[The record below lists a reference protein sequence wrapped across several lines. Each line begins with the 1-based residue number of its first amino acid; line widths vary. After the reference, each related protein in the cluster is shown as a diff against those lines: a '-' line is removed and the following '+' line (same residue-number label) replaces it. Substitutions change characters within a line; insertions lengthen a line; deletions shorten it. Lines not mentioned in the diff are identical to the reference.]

1 MFQPLL
7 DAFIESAP
15 IKKKITSKSPPLK
28 IAVANWWGGA
38 EEFKKSAL
46 YFILSQRYTIT
57 LHQNP
62 NESSD
67 LVFGSPIGSAR
78 KILSYKNT
86 KRVFYTGENEV
97 PNFNLFD
104 YAIGFD
110 ELDFRDRYLRMPL
123 YYASLHYKAESVND
137 TTAPYKIKDNS
148 LYALKKP
155 SHHFKENHP
164 NLCAVVNDE
173 SDPLKRGFASFVAS
187 NPNAPIRNAFYDAL
201 NSIEPVAGGGSVK
214 NTLGYNVKNKSEFL
228 SQYKFNLCFE
238 NTQGYGYVTEKII
251 DAYFSHTI
259 PIYWGS
265 PSVAK
270 DFNPKSFV
278 NVCDFKNFDEA
289 IDYVRYLH
297 THPNAYLDML
307 YENPLNTLDGKAYFY
322 QNLSFKKILDFFKTI
337 LENDTIYHNNPFVFY
352 RDLNNPFVFYRDL
365 NEPLV
370 SIDDLRVN
378 YDDLRV
384 NYDDLRVNYD
394 DLRVNYDDLRVN
406 YDDLRVNYDDLR
418 VNYDDLRVNYE
429 RLLQNASPL
438 LELSQNTTFKIYR
451 KAYQKSLPL
460 LRAVRKLVK
469 KLGL

>member
-7 DAFIESAP
+7 DAYIDSTQIEETTH
-15 IKKKITSKSPPLK
+15 KPPLN
-28 IAVANWWGGA
+28 AALANWWPLDKRESKG
-38 EEFKKSAL
+38 FRKKFIL
-46 YFILSQRYTIT
+46 YFILSQHYTIT

-62 NESSD
+62 D
-67 LVFGSPIGSAR
+67 KPADIVFGNPLGSAR
-78 KILSYKNT
+78 KILSYQNA
-86 KRVFYTGENEV
+86 KRVFYTGENES

-123 YYASLHYKAESVND
+123 YYDRLHHKAESVND
-137 TTAPYKIKDNS
+137 TTAPYKIKNNS

-164 NLCAVVNDE
+164 NLCAVVNNE

-187 NPNAPIRNAFYDAL
+187 NPNAPKRNAFYDAL

-214 NTLGYNVKNKSEFL
+214 NTLGYNVKNKNEFL

-278 NVCDFKNFDEA
+278 NVCDFKDFDEA
-289 IDYVRYLH
+289 IDYIRYLH

-337 LENDTIYHNNPFVFY
+337 LENDTIYHKSSTSFMWEC
-352 RDLNNPFVFYRDL
+352 DL

-370 SIDDLRVN
+370 SI
-378 YDDLRV
+378 
-384 NYDDLRVNYD
+384 
-394 DLRVNYDDLRVN
+394 
-406 YDDLRVNYDDLR
+406 DDLR

-460 LRAVRKLVK
+460 LRAIRRWVK
-469 KLGL
+469 K

>member
-7 DAFIESAP
+7 DAFIESTS
-15 IKKKITSKSPPLK
+15 IEKITSKSPPPLK
-28 IAVANWWGGA
+28 IAVANWWGD
-38 EEFKKSAL
+38 EEVKEFKKNIL
-46 YFILSQRYTIT
+46 YFILIQRYAIT

-62 NESSD
+62 D
-67 LVFGSPIGSAR
+67 KPADIVFGNPLGSAR
-78 KILSYKNT
+78 KILSYQNT

-110 ELDFRDRYLRMPL
+110 ELDFNDRYLRMPL
-123 YYASLHYKAESVND
+123 YYDRLHHKAESVND
-137 TTAPYKIKDNS
+137 TTSPYKIKDNS
-148 LYALKKP
+148 LYTLKKP

-164 NLCAVVNDE
+164 NLCALINNE

-201 NSIEPVAGGGSVK
+201 NSIEPVTGGGSVR
-214 NTLGYNVKNKSEFL
+214 NTLGYKVENKSEFL

-238 NTQGYGYVTEKII
+238 NSQGYGYVTEKII

-278 NVCDFKNFDEA
+278 NVCDFKDFDEA
-289 IDYVRYLH
+289 IDYIKYLH

-307 YENPLNTLDGKAYFY
+307 YENPLNTIDGKAYFY

-337 LENDTIYHNNPFVFY
+337 LENDTIYH
-352 RDLNNPFVFYRDL
+352 DNPFVFYRDL
-365 NEPLV
+365 NEPLAA
-370 SIDDLRVN
+370 IDDLRKELTLLKTDYN
-378 YDDLRV
+378 NLRADYD
-384 NYDDLRVNYD
+384 
-394 DLRVNYDDLRVN
+394 
-406 YDDLRVNYDDLR
+406 
-418 VNYDDLRVNYE
+418 

-438 LELSQNTTFKIYR
+438 LELSQNASFKIYR

-460 LRAVRKLVK
+460 LRTIRRWVK
-469 KLGL
+469 K

>member
-7 DAFIESAP
+7 DAFIESAS
-15 IKKKITSKSPPLK
+15 IEKMASKSPPPPLK
-28 IAVANWWGGA
+28 IAVANWWGDK
-38 EEFKKSAL
+38 EIKEFKKNVL

-62 NESSD
+62 NKPSD
-67 LVFGSPIGSAR
+67 LVFGSSLGSAR
-78 KILSYKNT
+78 KILSYQNT

-110 ELDFRDRYLRMPL
+110 ELDFNNRYLRMPL
-123 YYASLHYKAESVND
+123 YYANLHYEAELVND
-137 TTAPYKIKDNS
+137 TTSPYKLQPDS
-148 LYALKKP
+148 LYTLKKP
-155 SHHFKENHP
+155 THHFKENHP
-164 NLCAVVNDE
+164 NLCAVVNNE

-187 NPNAPIRNAFYDAL
+187 NPNAPKRNAFYDTL
-201 NSIEPVAGGGSVK
+201 NSIEPVTGGGAVK

-238 NTQGYGYVTEKII
+238 NSQGYGYVTEKII

-278 NVCDFKNFDEA
+278 NVHDFKNFDEA

-297 THPNAYLDML
+297 THKNAYLDML

-322 QNLSFKKILDFFKTI
+322 QDLSFKKILDFFKTI
-337 LENDTIYHNNPFVFY
+337 LENDTIYHDNPF
-352 RDLNNPFVFYRDL
+352 
-365 NEPLV
+365 
-370 SIDDLRVN
+370 I
-378 YDDLRV
+378 
-384 NYDDLRVNYD
+384 
-394 DLRVNYDDLRVN
+394 
-406 YDDLRVNYDDLR
+406 LR

>member
-7 DAFIESAP
+7 NAYIESAQ
-15 IKKKITSKSPPLK
+15 IEETTHKPPLK
-28 IAVANWWGGA
+28 IAVANWWGN
-38 EEFKKSAL
+38 EEIKEFKKSVL

-62 NESSD
+62 NKPSD
-67 LVFGSPIGSAR
+67 LVFSNPLGSAR
-78 KILSYKNT
+78 KILSYQNA

-110 ELDFRDRYLRMPL
+110 ELDFNNRYLRMPL
-123 YYASLHYKAESVND
+123 YYGSLHYKAEIVND
-137 TTAPYKIKDNS
+137 TTAPYKIKTDS
-148 LYALKKP
+148 PYALKP
-155 SHHFKENHP
+155 SHCFEENHP
-164 NLCAVVNDE
+164 NLCAVVDGKT
-173 SDPLKRGFASFVAS
+173 DPLKRGFASFVAS
-187 NPNAPIRNAFYDAL
+187 NPDAPIRNAFYDAL
-201 NSIEPVAGGGSVK
+201 NAIEPVAGGGAVR
-214 NTLGYNVKNKSEFL
+214 NTLGYKVENKNEFL

-238 NTQGYGYVTEKII
+238 NSQGYGYVTEKIL

-278 NVCDFKNFDEA
+278 NVHDFNNFDEA
-289 IDYVRYLH
+289 IDYIKYLH
-297 THPNAYLDML
+297 AHPNAYLDML
-307 YENPLNTLDGKAYFY
+307 YENPLNSVNGKAGFY
-322 QNLSFKKILDFFKTI
+322 QDLSFKKILDFFKTI
-337 LENDTIYHNNPFVFY
+337 LENDTIYHNNPST
-352 RDLNNPFVFYRDL
+352 LYRDL

-370 SIDDLRVN
+370 SV
-378 YDDLRV
+378 
-384 NYDDLRVNYD
+384 DDLRVNYD

-429 RLLQNASPL
+429 WLFQNASPL
-438 LELSQNTTFKIYR
+438 LELSQNTSFKIYR

-460 LRAVRKLVK
+460 LHAIKRWIK
-469 KLGL
+469 K

>member
-7 DAFIESAP
+7 DAFIESAS
-15 IKKKITSKSPPLK
+15 IEKMASKSPPPLK
-28 IAVANWWGGA
+28 IAVANWWGD
-38 EEFKKSAL
+38 EEIKEFKKSVL
-46 YFILSQRYTIT
+46 YFILSQHYTIT

-62 NESSD
+62 NEPSD
-67 LVFGSPIGSAR
+67 LVFGSPIGAAR
-78 KILSYKNT
+78 KILSYQNA

-123 YYASLHYKAESVND
+123 YYAHLHYEAELVND
-137 TTAPYKIKDNS
+137 TTSPYKLQPDS
-148 LYALKKP
+148 LYTLKKP

-164 NLCAVVNDE
+164 NLCAVVNGKT
-173 SDPLKRGFASFVAS
+173 DPLKRGFASFVAS
-187 NPNAPIRNAFYDAL
+187 NPNAPKRNAFYDAL
-201 NSIEPVAGGGSVK
+201 NSIEPVTGGGSVR

-238 NTQGYGYVTEKII
+238 NSQGYGYVTEKIL

-278 NVCDFKNFDEA
+278 NVHDFKNFDEA
-289 IDYVRYLH
+289 IDYIKYLH
-297 THPNAYLDML
+297 THKNAYLDML
-307 YENPLNTLDGKAYFY
+307 YENPLNSVNGKAYFY
-322 QNLSFKKILDFFKTI
+322 QDLSFKKILDFFKTI
-337 LENDTIYHNNPFVFY
+337 LENDTIYHCDAHNY
-352 RDLNNPFVFYRDL
+352 SALHRDL

-370 SIDDLRVN
+370 TIDDLRVN

-418 VNYDDLRVNYE
+418 VNYDDLRVNYD

-438 LELSQNTTFKIYR
+438 LELSQNTTFKIHR

-460 LRAVRKLVK
+460 LHTIRRWVK
-469 KLGL
+469 K

>member
-1 MFQPLL
+1 
-7 DAFIESAP
+7 S
-15 IKKKITSKSPPLK
+15 
-28 IAVANWWGGA
+28 
-38 EEFKKSAL
+38 
-46 YFILSQRYTIT
+46 Y
-57 LHQNP
+57 QN
-62 NESSD
+62 
-67 LVFGSPIGSAR
+67 A
-78 KILSYKNT
+78 

-123 YYASLHYKAESVND
+123 YYDRLHHKAESVND
-137 TTAPYKIKDNS
+137 TTSPYKLKGNS

-164 NLCAVVNDE
+164 NLCAVVNNE

-187 NPNAPIRNAFYDAL
+187 NANAPKRNAFYEAL
-201 NSIEPVAGGGSVK
+201 NSIEPVTGGGAVK
-214 NTLGYNVKNKSEFL
+214 NTLGYKVKNKNEFL

-265 PSVAK
+265 PSVAQ

-297 THPNAYLDML
+297 THKNAYLDML
-307 YENPLNTLDGKAYFY
+307 YENPLNSVNGKAYFY
-322 QNLSFKKILDFFKTI
+322 QDLSFKKILDFFKTI
-337 LENDTIYHNNPFVFY
+337 LENDTIYHDNPFIFY
-352 RDLNNPFVFYRDL
+352 RDLH
-365 NEPLV
+365 EPLAT
-370 SIDDLRVN
+370 IDDLRVN

-384 NYDDLRVNYD
+384 NYDDLR
-394 DLRVNYDDLRVN
+394 
-406 YDDLRVNYDDLR
+406 
-418 VNYDDLRVNYE
+418 
-429 RLLQNASPL
+429 
-438 LELSQNTTFKIYR
+438 
-451 KAYQKSLPL
+451 
-460 LRAVRKLVK
+460 
-469 KLGL
+469 

>member
-7 DAFIESAP
+7 DAFIESAQ
-15 IKKKITSKSPPLK
+15 IEETTHKPPLK
-28 IAVANWWGGA
+28 IAVANWFGDVK
-38 EEFKKSAL
+38 EFKASVL
-46 YFILSQRYTIT
+46 YVILKQRYKII
-57 LHQNP
+57 LHSNP
-62 NESSD
+62 NEPSD
-67 LVFGSPIGSAR
+67 LVFGSPLGSAR
-78 KILSYKNT
+78 NILSYQNT

-110 ELDFRDRYLRMPL
+110 ELDFNNRYLRMPL
-123 YYASLHYKAESVND
+123 YYAHLHYKAELVND
-137 TTAPYKIKDNS
+137 TTSPYKLKA
-148 LYALKKP
+148 LYTCKKP
-155 SHHFKENHP
+155 SHKFKENHP
-164 NLCAVVNDE
+164 NLCAVVNNE

-187 NPNAPIRNAFYDAL
+187 NANAPIRNAFYDAL
-201 NSIEPVAGGGSVK
+201 NAIEPVTGGGSVK
-214 NTLGYNVKNKSEFL
+214 NTLGYKVENKNEFL

-238 NTQGYGYVTEKII
+238 NSQGYGYVTEKII

-270 DFNPKSFV
+270 DFNPRSFV
-278 NVCDFKNFDEA
+278 NVCDFKDFDEA

-322 QNLSFKKILDFFKTI
+322 QDLSFKKILDFFKTI

-352 RDLNNPFVFYRDL
+352 RDLN
-365 NEPLV
+365 EPLV
-370 SIDDLRVN
+370 SV
-378 YDDLRV
+378 
-384 NYDDLRVNYD
+384 DDLRVNYD

-460 LRAVRKLVK
+460 LRAIRRWIK
-469 KLGL
+469 K

>member
-7 DAFIESAP
+7 DAYIESAP
-15 IKKKITSKSPPLK
+15 IKKKLHISSPPPPLK
-28 IAVANWWGGA
+28 IAVANWWGD
-38 EEFKKSAL
+38 EEVKEFKKNIL

-57 LHQNP
+57 LHRNP
-62 NESSD
+62 D
-67 LVFGSPIGSAR
+67 KPADIVFGNPLGSAR
-78 KILSYKNT
+78 KILSYQNA
-86 KRVFYTGENEV
+86 KRVFYTGENES

-110 ELDFRDRYLRMPL
+110 ELDFNNRYLRMPL
-123 YYASLHYKAESVND
+123 YYDRLHHKAESVND
-137 TTAPYKIKDNS
+137 TTAPYKLKDNS
-148 LYALKKP
+148 LYTLKKP
-155 SHHFKENHP
+155 THHFKENHP

-187 NPNAPIRNAFYDAL
+187 NPNAPKRNAFYDAL
-201 NSIEPVAGGGSVK
+201 NAIEPVTGGGSVR
-214 NTLGYNVKNKSEFL
+214 NTLGYKVENKNEFL

-278 NVCDFKNFDEA
+278 NVHDFKNFDEA

-322 QNLSFKKILDFFKTI
+322 QDLSFKKILDFFKTI
-337 LENDTIYHNNPFVFY
+337 LENDTIYHKPSISFMWEG
-352 RDLNNPFVFYRDL
+352 DLHK
-365 NEPLV
+365 PLA

-384 NYDDLRVNYD
+384 NYD
-394 DLRVNYDDLRVN
+394 
-406 YDDLRVNYDDLR
+406 
-418 VNYDDLRVNYE
+418 

-438 LELSQNTTFKIYR
+438 LELSQNTTFKIYY

-460 LRAVRKLVK
+460 LRAIRRWVK
-469 KLGL
+469 K

>member
-7 DAFIESAP
+7 DAYIDSTRLDETDY
-15 IKKKITSKSPPLK
+15 KPPLN
-28 IAVANWWGGA
+28 IALANWWPLDKRESKG
-38 EEFKKSAL
+38 FRKKFIL
-46 YFILSQRYTIT
+46 HFILSQRYTIA

-62 NESSD
+62 D
-67 LVFGSPIGSAR
+67 KPADIVFGNPLGSAR
-78 KILSYKNT
+78 KILSYQNA
-86 KRVFYTGENEV
+86 KRVFYTGENES

-110 ELDFRDRYLRMPL
+110 ELDFNDRYLRMPL
-123 YYASLHYKAESVND
+123 YYDRLHHKAESVND

-148 LYALKKP
+148 LYTLKKP
-155 SHHFKENHP
+155 THHFKENHP
-164 NLCAVVNDE
+164 NLCTVVNNE

-187 NPNAPIRNAFYDAL
+187 NSNAPKRNAFYDAL
-201 NSIEPVAGGGSVK
+201 NAIEPVTGGGSVK

-278 NVCDFKNFDEA
+278 NVCDFKDFDEA
-289 IDYVRYLH
+289 IDYIRYLH

-307 YENPLNTLDGKAYFY
+307 YENPLNEIDGKAYFY
-322 QNLSFKKILDFFKTI
+322 QDLSFKKILDFFKTI
-337 LENDTIYHNNPFVFY
+337 LENDTIHHKSSTSFMWEC
-352 RDLNNPFVFYRDL
+352 DLH
-365 NEPLV
+365 EPLAT
-370 SIDDLRVN
+370 IDDLRVN
-378 YDDLRV
+378 YE
-384 NYDDLRVNYD
+384 Y
-394 DLRVNYDDLRVN
+394 
-406 YDDLRVNYDDLR
+406 
-418 VNYDDLRVNYE
+418 
-429 RLLQNASPL
+429 LLQNASPL
-438 LELSQNTTFKIYR
+438 LELSQNTTFKIYY

-460 LRAVRKLVK
+460 LRTIRRWVK

>member
-1 MFQPLL
+1 
-7 DAFIESAP
+7 S
-15 IKKKITSKSPPLK
+15 
-28 IAVANWWGGA
+28 
-38 EEFKKSAL
+38 
-46 YFILSQRYTIT
+46 ILSQRYKIT

-62 NESSD
+62 NEPSD
-67 LVFGSPIGSAR
+67 LVFGTPIGSAR
-78 KILSYKNT
+78 KILSYQNT

-123 YYASLHYKAESVND
+123 YYDRLHHKAESVND
-137 TTAPYKIKDNS
+137 TTAPYKLKPNS

-164 NLCAVVNDE
+164 HLCAVVNDE

-187 NPNAPIRNAFYDAL
+187 NPNAPKRNAFYDAL

-214 NTLGYNVKNKSEFL
+214 NTLGYNVKNKNEFL

-278 NVCDFKNFDEA
+278 NVHDFKDFDEA

-337 LENDTIYHNNPFVFY
+337 LENDTIYHNNPFI
-352 RDLNNPFVFYRDL
+352 FYRDL

-370 SIDDLRVN
+370 TIDDLRVN

-384 NYDDLRVNYD
+384 NYDDLRVN
-394 DLRVNYDDLRVN
+394 
-406 YDDLRVNYDDLR
+406 
-418 VNYDDLRVNYE
+418 
-429 RLLQNASPL
+429 
-438 LELSQNTTFKIYR
+438 
-451 KAYQKSLPL
+451 
-460 LRAVRKLVK
+460 
-469 KLGL
+469 

>member
-7 DAFIESAP
+7 DAYIDSTQIEETTH
-15 IKKKITSKSPPLK
+15 KPPLN
-28 IAVANWWGGA
+28 IALANWWPLDKRESKG
-38 EEFKKSAL
+38 FRKKFIL
-46 YFILSQRYTIT
+46 YFILSQHYTIT

-62 NESSD
+62 NKPSD

-78 KILSYKNT
+78 KILSYQNT
-86 KRVFYTGENEV
+86 KRVFYTGENES

-123 YYASLHYKAESVND
+123 YYGRLHHKAELVND

-148 LYALKKP
+148 LYTLKKP
-155 SHHFKENHP
+155 THHFKENHP
-164 NLCAVVNDE
+164 HLCAVVNNE

-187 NPNAPIRNAFYDAL
+187 NPNAPKRNAFYDAL
-201 NSIEPVAGGGSVK
+201 NAIEPVTGGGSVR
-214 NTLGYNVKNKSEFL
+214 NTLGYKVENKSEFL

-278 NVCDFKNFDEA
+278 NVHDFKNFDEA

-322 QNLSFKKILDFFKTI
+322 QDLSFKKILDFFKTI
-337 LENDTIYHNNPFVFY
+337 LENDTIYHNNPFIFY
-352 RDLNNPFVFYRDL
+352 RDLH
-365 NEPLV
+365 EPLI

-418 VNYDDLRVNYE
+418 ADYD

-460 LRAVRKLVK
+460 LRAIRRWVK
-469 KLGL
+469 K

>member
-1 MFQPLL
+1 
-7 DAFIESAP
+7 
-15 IKKKITSKSPPLK
+15 
-28 IAVANWWGGA
+28 
-38 EEFKKSAL
+38 
-46 YFILSQRYTIT
+46 FILSQRYTIT

-62 NESSD
+62 NKPSD
-67 LVFGSPIGSAR
+67 LVFSNPLGSAR
-78 KILSYKNT
+78 KILSYQNA

-110 ELDFRDRYLRMPL
+110 ELDFNDRYLRMPL
-123 YYASLHYKAESVND
+123 YYAYLHYKALLVND
-137 TTAPYKIKDNS
+137 TTSPYKLKDDS
-148 LYALKKP
+148 LYTLKKP

-164 NLCAVVNDE
+164 HLCAVVNNE

-201 NSIEPVAGGGSVK
+201 NAIEPVTGGGSVK
-214 NTLGYNVKNKSEFL
+214 NTLGYKVKNKSEFL

-238 NTQGYGYVTEKII
+238 NSQGYGYVTEKII

-278 NVCDFKNFDEA
+278 NVHDFKNFDEA

-297 THPNAYLDML
+297 THKNAYLDML
-307 YENPLNTLDGKAYFY
+307 YENPLNTIDGKAYFY
-322 QNLSFKKILDFFKTI
+322 QDLSFKKILAFFKTI
-337 LENDTIYHNNPFVFY
+337 LENDTIYHNNPFIFY
-352 RDLNNPFVFYRDL
+352 RDLH
-365 NEPLV
+365 EPLV
-370 SIDDLRVN
+370 AIDNLRVN
-378 YDDLRV
+378 YDNLRV
-384 NYDDLRVNYD
+384 NYD
-394 DLRVNYDDLRVN
+394 
-406 YDDLRVNYDDLR
+406 
-418 VNYDDLRVNYE
+418 

-460 LRAVRKLVK
+460 LRAI
-469 KLGL
+469 

>member
-7 DAFIESAP
+7 DAYIDSTQIEETTH
-15 IKKKITSKSPPLK
+15 KPPLN
-28 IAVANWWGGA
+28 IALANWWPLDKRESKG
-38 EEFKKSAL
+38 FRKKFIL
-46 YFILSQRYTIT
+46 YFILSQHYTIT
-57 LHQNP
+57 LHRNP
-62 NESSD
+62 D
-67 LVFGSPIGSAR
+67 KPADIVFGNPLGSAR
-78 KILSYKNT
+78 KILSYQNT

-123 YYASLHYKAESVND
+123 YYDRLHHKAESVND
-137 TTAPYKIKDNS
+137 TTAPYKLKDNS

-155 SHHFKENHP
+155 SHCFEKNHP
-164 NLCAVVNDE
+164 NLCAVVNNE

-187 NPNAPIRNAFYDAL
+187 NPNAPKRNAFYDAL
-201 NSIEPVAGGGSVK
+201 NAIEPVTGGGSVK

-238 NTQGYGYVTEKII
+238 NSQGYGYVTEKII

-278 NVCDFKNFDEA
+278 NVCDFKDFDEA

-297 THPNAYLDML
+297 THKNAYLDML

-322 QNLSFKKILDFFKTI
+322 QDLSFKKILDFFKTI
-337 LENDTIYHNNPFVFY
+337 LENDTIYHKSSTSFMWEG
-352 RDLNNPFVFYRDL
+352 DLHN
-365 NEPLV
+365 PLV
-370 SIDDLRVN
+370 SIDGLRVNYDGLRVN

-394 DLRVNYDDLRVN
+394 GLRVNYDGLRVN
-406 YDDLRVNYDDLR
+406 YDG
-418 VNYDDLRVNYE
+418 LRVNYE

-451 KAYQKSLPL
+451 KIYHKSLPL
-460 LRAVRKLVK
+460 LRAIRRWVK
-469 KLGL
+469 K